1 MWWPANTKSKA
12 KAGKGKGHSP
22 NDPFCE
28 EAMAAAVAQ
37 EQSQN
42 PKDPGAEGAGTPG
55 GPTNHANVDG
65 SQLFRIPVGV
75 HRSYATRQPL
85 ELCQRESSRPSEE
98 KLEIPAH
105 PSS

>member
-1 MWWPANTKSKA
+1 MLVLE
-12 KAGKGKGHSP
+12 HSP
-22 NDPFCE
+22 NDPFYE
-28 EAMAAAVAQ
+28 EAGAAAVAQ

-42 PKDPGAEGAGTPG
+42 PKDPGEEGVGTPG
-55 GPTNHANVDG
+55 GPTNHTNVDG

-75 HRSYATRQPL
+75 HGSYATRQPP

-98 KLEIPAH
+98 KFEIPAH

>member
-1 MWWPANTKSKA
+1 
-12 KAGKGKGHSP
+12 
-22 NDPFCE
+22 
-28 EAMAAAVAQ
+28 MAAEVTQ

-65 SQLFRIPVGV
+65 PLLFRIPVGV
-75 HRSYATRQPL
+75 RISYATRQPL
-85 ELCQRESSRPSEE
+85 ELCPRKSSRPSEE

>member
-1 MWWPANTKSKA
+1 M
-12 KAGKGKGHSP
+12 
-22 NDPFCE
+22 
-28 EAMAAAVAQ
+28 VAEVTQ

-65 SQLFRIPVGV
+65 PLLFRIPVGV
-75 HRSYATRQPL
+75 LISHATRQPL
-85 ELCQRESSRPSEE
+85 ELCPRKSSRPSEE